1 MVLYGTRV
9 FTKFEG
15 YFGERKECE
24 VCHRTYRSAFV
35 RNKVWAHLNYIPLF
49 PVSNSSLIDFQRIL
63 VISSPSISTS
73 GVVIFILAIASSPY
87 VLINQIHYKI
97 F

>member
-24 VCHRTYRSAFV
+24 VDRKS
-35 RNKVWAHLNYIPLF
+35 
-49 PVSNSSLIDFQRIL
+49 
-63 VISSPSISTS
+63 
-73 GVVIFILAIASSPY
+73 VV
-87 VLINQIHYKI
+87 
-97 F
+97 